1 MTTAPSNA
9 AGIVDSEIVVCECPD
24 ALSPAV
30 AAALDALEAEFPMAG
45 LTWYRN
51 FVHEVRPDSGRTLR
65 MFYALVTRGVARV
78 VLPVAVAPAHR
89 WPWHR
94 DVASLANYYTP
105 LYRPCLAADATPD
118 EVALVLRR
126 VRADHGPLARL
137 TMTPMDPGSS
147 AFALLEA
154 GLRRAGFSTHRFFAF
169 GNWVLPA
176 EGLSWEDYLA
186 GRRGKMR
193 SDIKRMIKRLQQ
205 AGASMRIARDVSEVD
220 QAVTDYRVVYS
231 RSWKQDEPH
240 EGFVPGLIRACAERG
255 WLRLG
260 LLHIG
265 ERPIAAQLWIV
276 AHRRALIFKVA
287 YDEDFKE
294 YSPGTVLTAHL
305 MRHVL
310 DDEKVNEVDFLSGDD
325 PYKRS
330 WMSERRERY
339 GIVAYN
345 LRTPGGC
352 LGAVLEV
359 LARAS
364 RPLRQRFSRP
374 ATGAVV
380 QSALKP

>member
-1 MTTAPSNA
+1 MTTDRSNP
-9 AGIVDSEIVVCECPD
+9 AGIVDSEIVVCKSPD
-24 ALSPAV
+24 ELPAV
-30 AAALDALEAEFPMAG
+30 VASALDAIEPEAPMAG

-51 FVHEVRPDSGRTLR
+51 FLLEVRPDPRQTGR
-65 MFYALVTRGVARV
+65 MFYALMTRGAARV
-78 VLPVAVAPAHR
+78 VLPLTVASAR

-94 DVASLANYYTP
+94 DVASLSNYYTP
-105 LYRPCLAADATPD
+105 LYSPFFAADATPD

-126 VRADHGPLARL
+126 VRADHGPLVRL
-137 TMTPMDPGSS
+137 MLTPMDPGST

-154 GLRRAGFSTHRFFAF
+154 GLRCAGFSTHRFFAF

-176 EGLSWEDYLA
+176 EGLRWEAYLA
-186 GRRGKMR
+186 GRKGKMR
-193 SDIKRMIKRLQQ
+193 SDIKRMERRLQQ
-205 AGASMRIARDVSEVD
+205 AGASMRIVHDATEVD
-220 QAVTDYRVVYS
+220 QAVTDYRLVYS

-240 EGFVPGLIRACAERG
+240 EGFVPGLMRACAERG

-287 YDEDFKE
+287 YDEGFKE

-310 DDEKVNEVDFLSGDD
+310 DDEHVHEVDFLSGDD

-330 WMSERRERY
+330 WMSERRERH

-345 LRTPGGC
+345 LRSPGGW
-352 LGAVLEV
+352 LGAAVEV
-359 LARAS
+359 LTRAI
-364 RPLRQRFSRP
+364 RPLRQRFGRP
-374 ATGAVV
+374 AAGAAV
-380 QSALKP
+380 APPLKP